1 MRENEH
7 YERAGREGE
16 REEGR
21 KSRRHLAGVALDVHG
36 LLFARRPGARLED
49 GPHRAGL
56 DAEPEPVPVAPT
68 CDEFAPQ
75 FAELAL
81 TMPQSVRKQVAARL
95 LKKKLNPIADDL
107 DDAAAELIQEALR
120 HAHAVYAR
128 KRDRAAIAS
137 AAKRVMVKAS
147 KVAEKPD
154 VPEKEE
160 VVEA

>member
-1 MRENEH
+1 MPPAAIKKPRVKKVAVVEPVVEH
-7 YERAGREGE
+7 
-16 REEGR
+16 
-21 KSRRHLAGVALDVHG
+21 VAT
-36 LLFARRPGARLED
+36 P
-49 GPHRAGL
+49 
-56 DAEPEPVPVAPT
+56 EPEPETTPEPEPEPVAPT

-95 LKKKLNPIADDL
+95 LKKKLNPIADL

-120 HAHAVYAR
+120 HAHVVYAR

-137 AAKRVMVKAS
+137 AAKRVMVKAA
-147 KVAEKPD
+147 KVAEKPE

>member
-1 MRENEH
+1 MPPAAIKKPRV
-7 YERAGREGE
+7 
-16 REEGR
+16 
-21 KSRRHLAGVALDVHG
+21 KKVAFVEPVVEPV
-36 LLFARRPGARLED
+36 ATP
-49 GPHRAGL
+49 
-56 DAEPEPVPVAPT
+56 EPEPVPVAPT

-147 KVAEKPD
+147 KIAEKPD
-154 VPEKEE
+154 VPEKE
-160 VVEA
+160 VIEA

>member
-1 MRENEH
+1 MPPAAIKKPRV
-7 YERAGREGE
+7 
-16 REEGR
+16 
-21 KSRRHLAGVALDVHG
+21 KKVAFVEPVVEPV
-36 LLFARRPGARLED
+36 ATPE
-49 GPHRAGL
+49 PEPETTP
-56 DAEPEPVPVAPT
+56 EPEPVPVAPT

-95 LKKKLNPIADDL
+95 LKKKLNPIADL

>member
-1 MRENEH
+1 MPPASKKT
-7 YERAGREGE
+7 RASKKAAVVVVPSEPE
-16 REEGR
+16 IVIVEPTPE
-21 KSRRHLAGVALDVHG
+21 
-36 LLFARRPGARLED
+36 PE
-49 GPHRAGL
+49 P
-56 DAEPEPVPVAPT
+56 EPEPVALT

-120 HAHAVYAR
+120 HAHAVNAR

-137 AAKRVMVKAS
+137 AAKRVMVKAA

>member
-1 MRENEH
+1 MPPAAIKKPRV
-7 YERAGREGE
+7 
-16 REEGR
+16 
-21 KSRRHLAGVALDVHG
+21 KKVAFVEPVVEPV
-36 LLFARRPGARLED
+36 ATPA
-49 GPHRAGL
+49 P
-56 DAEPEPVPVAPT
+56 EPEPVAPT

-95 LKKKLNPIADDL
+95 LKKKLDPV
-107 DDAAAELIQEALR
+107 AAEMDEPTAELIREALR

-147 KVAEKPD
+147 KIAEKPD

>member
-1 MRENEH
+1 MPPAVIKKPRV
-7 YERAGREGE
+7 
-16 REEGR
+16 
-21 KSRRHLAGVALDVHG
+21 KKVAFVEPVVEPV
-36 LLFARRPGARLED
+36 ATP
-49 GPHRAGL
+49 
-56 DAEPEPVPVAPT
+56 EPEPVPVAPT

-95 LKKKLNPIADDL
+95 LKKKLNPIAADDL

>member
-1 MRENEH
+1 MPPASKKT
-7 YERAGREGE
+7 RAS
-16 REEGR
+16 
-21 KSRRHLAGVALDVHG
+21 KKVAVVVV
-36 LLFARRPGARLED
+36 PSE
-49 GPHRAGL
+49 PEIVIVEPTPEPEP
-56 DAEPEPVPVAPT
+56 EPEPVALT

-75 FAELAL
+75 FSELAL

-95 LKKKLNPIADDL
+95 LKKKLNPTADDL

-154 VPEKEE
+154 GPEKE
-160 VVEA
+160 VIEA